1 MNFSELTEILKIVFP
16 EESYFAIEM
25 TKDEIASWDSIAHLN
40 LIVELEDQLDISF
53 KIEEIENIPSL
64 SRLLSLINE
73 KLNERA
79 K

>member
-1 MNFSELTEILKIVFP
+1 MNFSELIEILKIVFP

-64 SRLLSLINE
+64 SRLLSLIND